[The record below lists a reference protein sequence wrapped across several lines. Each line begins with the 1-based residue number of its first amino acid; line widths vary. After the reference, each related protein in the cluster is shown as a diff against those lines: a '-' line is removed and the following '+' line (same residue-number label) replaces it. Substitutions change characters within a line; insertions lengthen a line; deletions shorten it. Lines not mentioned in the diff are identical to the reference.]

1 MSGVSVDEARRL
13 LAERFRSAGIDSAEI
28 DARLLVGA
36 ALRLDLTGLI
46 TSASR
51 TLSKREVSKLAAF
64 AERRVARE
72 PVARILGEKEFWG
85 LPLKLSAETLVP
97 RPDTETVVELALQM
111 LAETAH
117 PDRELR
123 ILDIGTASGAI
134 LLALL
139 SELPSAIGI
148 GSDISLAALL
158 TARCN
163 AAELGFASRAFFV
176 KCNYAAALAGRFDLV
191 VSNPPYIPSQDIAG
205 LDIEVREHDPHLALD
220 GGPDGLDAYRAL
232 IPGAVRLLASGGALV
247 VEAGR
252 GQIEGVTG
260 LMRGAGLTTIA
271 EPRADL
277 GGILRAIAGRKLPPQ
292 SPDRT

>member
-1 MSGVSVDEARRL
+1 VSGVSIDEARRL

-36 ALRLDLTGLI
+36 ALRLDLTGLV

-51 TLSKREVSKLAAF
+51 VLSKREVSKLRAF
-64 AERRVARE
+64 AERRVAGE
-72 PVARILGEKEFWG
+72 PVARILGQKEFWS

-111 LAETAH
+111 LAETPH

-123 ILDIGTASGAI
+123 ILDIGTGSGAI

-139 SELPSAIGI
+139 SELPGAIGI

-158 TARCN
+158 TARGN
-163 AAELGFASRAFFV
+163 AVDLGLASRAFFV
-176 KCNYAAALAGRFDLV
+176 KCNYAAALTGPFNLV

-205 LDIEVREHDPHLALD
+205 LDVEVREHDPLLALD
-220 GGPDGLDAYRAL
+220 GGSDGLDAYRAL
-232 IPGAVRLLASGGALV
+232 VPEAVRLLVPGGALV

-252 GQIEGVTG
+252 DQVQPIAG
-260 LMRGAGLTTIA
+260 LMSGAGLTTTA

-277 GGILRAIAGRKLPPQ
+277 GGILRAVAGRKLPP
-292 SPDRT
+292 